1 MTTETRRDAHNRA
14 MVKSISHLA
23 QVEGMQTEVEL
34 YIQIGLVEPGWRRT
48 FENIRE
54 HAARID
60 REIELH
66 IIKGDEWMLKTSLE
80 ELDGDEV
87 MFEDLRNRVRELMQQ
102 GFNPTT

>member
-23 QVEGMQTEVEL
+23 QVEGMQTEVET
-34 YIQIGLVEPGWRRT
+34 YINFGMVNPGWRRT
-48 FENIRE
+48 FENMRE

-66 IIKGDEWMLKTSLE
+66 IVKGHEWMLKSSLD
-80 ELDGDEV
+80 ELDSNEA